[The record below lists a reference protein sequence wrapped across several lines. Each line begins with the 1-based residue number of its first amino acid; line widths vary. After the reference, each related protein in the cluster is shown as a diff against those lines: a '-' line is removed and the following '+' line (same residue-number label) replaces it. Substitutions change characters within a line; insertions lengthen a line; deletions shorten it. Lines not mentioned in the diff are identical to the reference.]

1 MKKLFFGL
9 TLLILIIIGGAYTL
23 AFTPMGNGIVA
34 SMIEDKANEQPNVN
48 FKVEKFV
55 LTTSDISFHANVDNN
70 SYIKVEGKLALL
82 SKEFDLSYD
91 VNVKDLAKLKKLTN
105 ADLRGNFITKGTV
118 KGDAKLLNVN
128 GASDIFASATTY
140 SAKLVDFEPSDIIFN
155 VKNAQIDKL
164 LYTVN
169 QPIYATGKI
178 NIDGNL
184 KNMAGQIKTTIA
196 KGKVNNP
203 VVNKAFNQKL
213 VKPLMFKGNIVTD
226 LTKQQAVSKVDF
238 FTTMANV
245 FVKKAVVN
253 LDDASIN
260 SDYLVKVDDM
270 SKLYDVAQM
279 KMRGKIA
286 LNGTIEKAKELT
298 VTGVSK
304 LLGGAL
310 NFKLHND
317 DFSSTIKDVQLVK
330 VLHMLYYPEVF
341 TSSTD
346 LAVKYNLLAQKGTL
360 TGDLI
365 NGHFLPNEYSTLL
378 KTVAQFDLTKEV
390 YETVKINSDINKEI
404 IKSTVDM
411 KSKLTEIKVPYSTL
425 DTKKQTIDALV
436 KTNLKGIEFD
446 TKITGKT
453 ANPTIKMDTSKLVKA
468 AAVKKVKEKAKKK
481 IEEAIGDKL
490 GDKAGGLL
498 KGLFQ

>member
-70 SYIKVEGKLALL
+70 SYIKVDGKLALL
-82 SKEFDLSYD
+82 AKEFDLTYD
-91 VNVKDLAKLKKLTN
+91 VDVKDLAKLKKLTN

-118 KGDAKLLNVN
+118 KGNEKLLNVV
-128 GASDIFASATTY
+128 GTSDVFASVTNY
-140 SAKLVDFEPSDIIFN
+140 SAKLVDFEPSDVIFN
-155 VKNAQIDKL
+155 VKNASIEKL

-169 QPIYATGKI
+169 QPQYATGKI
-178 NIDGNL
+178 NINGSL
-184 KNMAGQIKTTIA
+184 KDMAGQIKTDITN
-196 KGKVNNP
+196 GKVNNP
-203 VVNKAFNQKL
+203 IVNKAFNQKL
-213 VKPLMFKGNIVTD
+213 VKPLLFKGNVVTD
-226 LTKQQAVSKVDF
+226 LTKKQAVSKVDF

-245 FVKKAVVN
+245 FVKKAVFN
-253 LDDASIN
+253 LQDGSLN

-270 SKLYDVAQM
+270 SKLYDVSQM

-286 LNGTIEKAKELT
+286 LNGTVKKAKDLA
-298 VTGVSK
+298 VTGVSQ
-304 LLGGAL
+304 LFGGAL
-310 NFKLHND
+310 NFKLYNND
-317 DFSSTIKDVQLVK
+317 FTSTIKKVQLVK

-346 LAVKYNLLAQKGTL
+346 LSVNYNLLSQKGVVE
-360 TGDLI
+360 GDLI

-390 YETVKINSDINKEI
+390 YETVKLKSDINKEI

-411 KSKLTEIKVPYSTL
+411 KSKLTQIKVPRSTL

-436 KTNLKGIEFD
+436 QTNLKGIEFD
-446 TKITGKT
+446 TEVTGKLS
-453 ANPTIKMDTSKLVKA
+453 NPKVKMDTSKLVKA
-468 AAVKKVKEKAKKK
+468 AAVKKVKEKVEKE
-481 IEEAIGDKL
+481 IEKKL